1 MKDPTITPLWLSHHY
16 PGQYD
21 RCVVV
26 GRRHLCRRCAVM
38 YPFAV
43 LVGVVALLGFELS
56 SPWSQIALVVLP
68 IPALVEFVGEHRG
81 RWEYSTP
88 RHTVVSA
95 LQGLGVGVGFVRY
108 FHDYADPWFWGIGV
122 LYSLIAG
129 VAALTAPRDERLRPV
144 GRDRSHR

>member
-1 MKDPTITPLWLSHHY
+1 
-16 PGQYD
+16 
-21 RCVVV
+21 
-26 GRRHLCRRCAVM
+26 
-38 YPFAV
+38 
-43 LVGVVALLGFELS
+43 VVALLGFELS
-56 SPWSQIALVVLP
+56 SPWSQVALVVLP

>member
-1 MKDPTITPLWLSHHY
+1 MKDPAITPLWLSHHY

-26 GRRHLCRRCAVM
+26 GRRHLCRRCVVM
-38 YPFAV
+38 YPAAV
-43 LVGVVALLGFELS
+43 LVGVLALLGLELS

-81 RWEYSTP
+81 RWQYSSS

-108 FHDYADPWFWGIGV
+108 FHDYADPWFWGIGI
-122 LYSLIAG
+122 LYSSIAG

-144 GRDRSHR
+144 GKDRAGR